1 MAGQNPDAL
10 DKTGNVPAYDAAA
23 ITLQN
28 LRNAYRELVSGSSY
42 QPYLDLKRS
51 LPRYSDDVER
61 DFGLRIYDDMMN
73 DASVNAALWTLWDMV
88 DDGEP
93 NVVPAVSARL
103 AASEDERRMAKR
115 AQEVCDIVRYAI
127 ADCEE
132 SFHDSV
138 IQLGQ
143 GAMVK
148 GARLAEMVFEPK
160 LGSWQG
166 QRVRKLRALDIKEP
180 DTYRYIVDRNG
191 RWLALQAIIPGVG
204 LALVEGMVGDPQA
217 WPNTISPEKFCHVQM
232 RGLRR
237 DPRGRSLLRP
247 AYNAWWLKRQTWPQ
261 LLKWLSQWASPSL
274 LAFLDKD
281 AAPTDDGTPPEEIV
295 ALTLEKVQSG
305 SVGALRGGMSAM
317 LLQASGEGGQF
328 WSSLDGY
335 DRQIFTA
342 VLGQGRTNKEAEHGS
357 KADSSTGMTI
367 VERRANRIRGVV
379 ARAIRSQVFRL
390 IVRINCGEE
399 DAALFTP
406 RYQFSSASA
415 TNWAEEAKATAV
427 LLREVTNPLQRQEL
441 LERLGLTP
449 QMLEGNVSE
458 GLAEDEEAESEEDG
472 EED

>member
-1 MAGQNPDAL
+1 MAGQDTLARGV
-10 DKTGNVPAYDAAA
+10 GNVPEHDAAS
-23 ITLQN
+23 IQLRNLQ
-28 LRNAYRELVSGSSY
+28 NAYRELLSGTRY

-61 DFGLRIYDDMMN
+61 DFGLDIYQQMMN
-73 DASVNAALWTLWDMV
+73 DAAVNAGVFTLWDFI

-103 AASEDERRMAKR
+103 AASDDERRLAKR
-115 AQEVCDIVRYAI
+115 AQEVCDVVRFAI

-132 SFHDSV
+132 TFHDSV
-138 IQLGQ
+138 MQLGQ
-143 GAMVK
+143 GAMVS
-148 GARLAEMVFEPK
+148 GARLAENVFEEK
-160 LGSWQG
+160 LRTWQG
-166 QRVRKLRALDIKEP
+166 NRVRCLRSLDIKER
-180 DTYRYIVDRNG
+180 DTYRYIIDRNG
-191 RWLALQAIIPGVG
+191 RTLAIQAIIPNVG
-204 LALVEGMVGDPQA
+204 LALIEGIVGDPA
-217 WPNTISPEKFCHVQM
+217 AFPNTVSPEKFCMVRM
-232 RGLRR
+232 PGPKR

-281 AAPTDDGTPPEEIV
+281 AVSSEDGTPPEEIV
-295 ALTLEKVQSG
+295 VQILEKVQSG
-305 SVGALRGGMSAM
+305 SVGALRGGMNAM

-342 VLGQGRTNKEAEHGS
+342 IVGQGRTNKEAEHGS
-357 KADSSTGMTI
+357 KADSSAGMAI
-367 VERRANRIRGVV
+367 VERRAKRIREIV
-379 ARAIRSQVFRL
+379 ARAVRAQVFRL

-406 RYQFSSASA
+406 RYQFSSESA
-415 TNWAEEAKATAV
+415 TNWSEEATATAA
-427 LLREVTNPLQRQEL
+427 LLKEVTDPLQRNEL

-449 QMLEGNVSE
+449 QIADQRSE
-458 GLAEDEEAESEEDG
+458 GLEEDEDAEDEEDGDED
-472 EED
+472 